1 MRRKNI
7 DVLLKVRSA
16 RESRALADLGAA
28 RHEVNGLESKLEEAT
43 SNLAHLVMSGARN
56 VDHAKNLATQRS
68 SSVARLRQI
77 NDSLLLA
84 QFREAEA
91 RDKWITANRDKDI
104 SQRLVDRQEQEF
116 ADAATREGR
125 KETEDLSRGRLTI
138 RGSAMNKGE
147 SS

>member
-1 MRRKNI
+1 MRRKNV

-68 SSVARLRQI
+68 SSVAR
-77 NDSLLLA
+77 SS
-84 QFREAEA
+84 
-91 RDKWITANRDKDI
+91 I
-104 SQRLVDRQEQEF
+104 S
-116 ADAATREGR
+116 AA
-125 KETEDLSRGRLTI
+125 SR
-138 RGSAMNKGE
+138 
-147 SS
+147 